1 MTTEKL
7 NTAIQLIQSGHRQSA
22 VPVLREIIQ
31 ENPADEHAWLWLYTC
46 VDQVEQK
53 KLCLQNV
60 LKLNPANQQAREAL
74 AALTAPVPAPVA
86 SADGMGSRE
95 ERIENREERM
105 EWQRTEPD
113 QVERE
118 KTEPGKAGREKT
130 ESEKVE
136 REKTEP
142 EKVERE
148 EAQAAQAQPPQM
160 DWDDWDEVEPV
171 DAGPRQPRPVKAPS
185 RSARRRKTRSRWLSC
200 FPILA
205 GAVLFLMLFTVC
217 FVFMEQMGLF
227 TALRSLMPFI
237 TPTP

>member
-118 KTEPGKAGREKT
+118 KTEP
-130 ESEKVE
+130 
-136 REKTEP
+136 

>member
-31 ENPADEHAWLWLYTC
+31 ENPADEHAWLWLHTC

-53 KLCLQNV
+53 KLCLQNA
-60 LKLNPANQQAREAL
+60 LKINPANQQAREAL

-86 SADGMGSRE
+86 SADG
-95 ERIENREERM
+95 IENREERAESREERVESREEAM
-105 EWQRTEPD
+105 EWQRTEPE

-118 KTEPGKAGREKT
+118 RTEP
-130 ESEKVE
+130 EKVG

-148 EAQAAQAQPPQM
+148 EAQAAQAQPPQI
-160 DWDDWDEVEPV
+160 DWDEWDEVEPV
-171 DAGPRQPRPVKAPS
+171 DAGPRQSRPVKAPS
-185 RSARRRKTRSRWLSC
+185 RSARRRKTGSKWLSC

-217 FVFMEQMGLF
+217 FVFMDQMGLF
-227 TALRSLMPFI
+227 TALRSLMPLVTR
-237 TPTP
+237 TP